1 MTRKEREA
9 LQRLEEALLEEQPR
23 QPNLPAEEHADF
35 DGEAYNTDRSD
46 VDMDAYSEEVR
57 QGRRGNPLGLV
68 LALFTTGLLACCIV
82 FLLKIMGVV

>member
-9 LQRLEEALLEEQPR
+9 LQRLEEALLEEQSR
-23 QPNLPAEEHADF
+23 LPDQEYADF
-35 DGEAYNTDRSD
+35 DGEAYNTDQSD